1 MTYEEKTQ
9 HIKKV
14 FIKLNILKIREFCAL
29 AGFDN
34 SWFGRKLN
42 ERIAGNSVNPA
53 KFSEEEC
60 DRIIATLQEI
70 CDKIMKKE

>member
-1 MTYEEKTQ
+1 MTYEEKIQ

-14 FIKLNILKIREFCAL
+14 FINMNILKIREFCAL

-60 DRIIATLQEI
+60 DRIIATLHEI